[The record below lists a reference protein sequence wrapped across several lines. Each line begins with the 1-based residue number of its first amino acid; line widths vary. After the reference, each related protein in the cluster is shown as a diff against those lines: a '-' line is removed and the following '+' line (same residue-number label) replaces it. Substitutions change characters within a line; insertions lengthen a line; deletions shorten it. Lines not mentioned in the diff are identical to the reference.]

1 MKKIVG
7 LLFMLI
13 VSAALLGGSVAAAGI
28 VDEKGSL
35 WTVKAVN
42 EENTK
47 EKDEETENK
56 NKEGEKGKTEEKDE
70 ETGNENKDT
79 EKEEHKIEAV
89 VKLRKGHKEQLP
101 IKLKGSLKWKTA
113 DKKTATVSRKGVVK
127 GISKGKTEVTV
138 TNGKKSLIYEIRITP
153 QVIVIDAGHQ
163 AQGNSDL
170 EPIGPGASTK
180 KPKVSS
186 GTSGCVT
193 GLAEY
198 KLNLTVAKN
207 LKKELVK
214 EGYKVIMVRT
224 KHDVNISNSKRAEIA
239 NKAKADVFIRIH
251 ANSSTDSSVNGVLT
265 ISPTS
270 SNPYCKSIYKE
281 CYTLSKCVVDSVS
294 ETTGARNAGIWQ
306 TDTMSGINWCKVP
319 VTILEMG
326 FMSNPTEDRNLSKD
340 NYQNKIVKGT
350 VKGINKYLGN

>member
-1 MKKIVG
+1 MKKFIG

-13 VSAALLGGSVAAAGI
+13 VSAALLGGSIAAAAI
-28 VDEKGSL
+28 VDGKGNIQA
-35 WTVKAVN
+35 VKAVN
-42 EENTK
+42 EENTE
-47 EKDEETENK
+47 EKDEETGTENK
-56 NKEGEKGKTEEKDE
+56 DGEKENTEEKDE
-70 ETGNENKDT
+70 ETGDEKDT

-113 DKKTATVSRKGVVK
+113 DKKTAAVSSKGVVK
-127 GISKGKTEVTV
+127 GISKGRTEVTV
-138 TNGKKSLIYEIRITP
+138 TNGKKSLIYEIRIMP

-163 AQGNSDL
+163 ARGNSAL

-180 KPKVSS
+180 KPRVSS

-198 KLNLTVAKN
+198 KLNLTVAKK
-207 LKKELVK
+207 LKKELIK

-224 KHDVNISNSKRAEIA
+224 KHEVDISNSKRAEAA
-239 NKAKADVFIRIH
+239 NKAQADVFIRIH

-294 ETTGARNAGIWQ
+294 EAAGAKNAGVWQ

-340 NYQNKIVKGT
+340 SYQNKIVKGT